1 MTISVFLDVTYFE
14 VFFGKVWKNADKIPS
29 HPKNLPASTPMCVIF
44 KTFQCP
50 MHLAGPGVA
59 CGEDWDAD
67 GQPDLF
73 ISCGNWSA
81 CAEDNCIGLPNSGQE
96 DTDGDRQGDAC
107 DTDDD
112 NDFVLD
118 HLVSS

>member
-1 MTISVFLDVTYFE
+1 MFL
-14 VFFGKVWKNADKIPS
+14 
-29 HPKNLPASTPMCVIF
+29 
-44 KTFQCP
+44 QCP
-50 MHLAGPGVA
+50 SGLTGPGSA
-59 CGEDWDAD
+59 CGYDGDAD

-73 ISCGNWSA
+73 ISCGDWRA

-118 HLVSS
+118 EFVITNFFVFNTYIVLN